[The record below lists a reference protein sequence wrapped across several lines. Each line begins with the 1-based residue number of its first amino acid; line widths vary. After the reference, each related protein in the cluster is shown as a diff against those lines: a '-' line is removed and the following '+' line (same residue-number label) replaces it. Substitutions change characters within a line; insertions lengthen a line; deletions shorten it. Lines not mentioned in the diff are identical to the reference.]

1 MLLQQ
6 IQSLLGLVVG
16 IISILAMIEI
26 FHISSTLKKILA
38 AIKAADARRREEF
51 EALSSAED

>member
-1 MLLQQ
+1 MTDSTLLLV
-6 IQSLLGLVVG
+6 IGLGLVG
-16 IISILAMIEI
+16 LSILATIEV
-26 FHISSTLKKILA
+26 FHISSTLRKILT

>member
-1 MLLQQ
+1 MILQQ

-51 EALSSAED
+51 EALSAED